1 MDISS
6 RIDNV
11 TGKLG
16 GSVSVWELNHS
27 DLKAVHTFG
36 DDRKV
41 RPSVRTVTLAVE
53 NNGFTYRF
61 PKHSLT
67 ILKLQLE

>member
-1 MDISS
+1 MEIAAQ
-6 RIDNV
+6 IDSV
-11 TGKLG
+11 EGKIASLE
-16 GSVSVWELNHS
+16 VWEMSHS

-41 RPSVRTVTLAVE
+41 RPVARKAPASASAKGISYTL
-53 NNGFTYRF
+53 

-67 ILKLQLE
+67 ILKTTV